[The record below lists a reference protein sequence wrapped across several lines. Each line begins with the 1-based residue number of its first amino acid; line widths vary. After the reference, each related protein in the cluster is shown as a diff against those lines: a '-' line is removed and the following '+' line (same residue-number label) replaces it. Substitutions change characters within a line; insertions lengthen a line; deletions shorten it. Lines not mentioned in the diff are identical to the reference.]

1 MIYKIIVDKQPM
13 TNPSAEKKEYEIDID
28 QLYFKHDVYDSL
40 VITLDEDYVMR
51 RLQLNE
57 YGVLVELDP
66 PVKEPL
72 TDINIELFEGE
83 NYIYLY
89 DMTGNTIVAQYLIKN
104 EFNELYVIHSEM
116 NSAIEQSATA
126 IELSV
131 NQKIQRVDG
140 DIEDANSRITQ
151 NANAITAEVTRAT
164 NAETTLNTRITT
176 TAEGITTE
184 VSKKVGN
191 NEVISKINQSS
202 EAITINANRIS
213 LARKNNTND
222 IR

>member
-1 MIYKIIVDKQPM
+1 MIYKIIVDKQPK
-13 TNPSAEKKEYEIDID
+13 TNPSDEKREYEVDIEE
-28 QLYFKHDVYDSL
+28 LRFKGNVYDSL
-40 VITLDEDYVMR
+40 FITAKEDYVMR
-51 RLQLNE
+51 RLELTQYNVLN
-57 YGVLVELDP
+57 VLPEP
-66 PVKEPL
+66 RKEIIQ
-72 TDINIELFEGE
+72 DIQVELFEGE
-83 NYIYLY
+83 NYVYLY
-89 DMTGNTIVAQYLIKN
+89 DPVGNKIVAEYLVEN
-104 EFNELYVIHSEM
+104 EFNETYVIYSEM
-116 NSAIEQSATA
+116 NSSIEQSATA

-151 NANAITAEVTRAT
+151 NANAITTEVTRAT